1 MQNVKVGDGV
11 YDMLKKQGESI
22 EDHDGRIISLEEI
35 ALALK
40 EADRQ
45 HEEKLQQMETQ
56 NLKLE
61 NTVLTTSRETQE
73 IVKTQ
78 ADKMF
83 DLAKSSMS
91 YQTVSAEQA
100 HELRMATLNAWSNF
114 ALKVSGAIAGLGTTG
129 GVIYYI
135 IVHFLK

>member
-1 MQNVKVGDGV
+1 MPKVEVGDSM
-11 YDMLKKQGESI
+11 YDMLKKQGESL
-22 EDHDGRIISLEEI
+22 EDHDNRIFGLEELT
-35 ALALK
+35 AALK

-78 ADKMF
+78 ADKMY

-91 YQTVSAEQA
+91 YQTVSAGQE
-100 HELRMATLNAWSNF
+100 HELKMAKLNAWSTF
-114 ALKVSGAIAGLGTTG
+114 ALKLSGALATMAGSG
-129 GVIYYI
+129 GLIYY
-135 IVHFLK
+135 VFTNFLK

>member
-1 MQNVKVGDGV
+1 MKEIEVGDSM
-11 YDMLKKQGESI
+11 YEMLKKQGESI
-22 EDHDGRIISLEEI
+22 VDHDTRIGSLEELT
-35 ALALK
+35 LALK

-78 ADKMF
+78 ADKMYE
-83 DLAKSSMS
+83 LAKSSMS
-91 YQTVSAEQA
+91 YQSLSAEQA
-100 HELRMATLNAWSNF
+100 HELQMAKLNAWSMF
-114 ALKVSGAIAGLGTTG
+114 AIKISGALAAMAGSG
-129 GVIYYI
+129 GLIYYVI
-135 IVHFLK
+135 THFVK